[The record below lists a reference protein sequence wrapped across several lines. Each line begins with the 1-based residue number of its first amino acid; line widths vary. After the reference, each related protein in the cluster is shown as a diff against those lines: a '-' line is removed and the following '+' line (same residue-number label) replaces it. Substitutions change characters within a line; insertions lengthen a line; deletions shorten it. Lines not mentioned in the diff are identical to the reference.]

1 MLKENKGITLVA
13 LVVTIIVLLI
23 LAAVSISA
31 VMGDNGIVTKS
42 QKAQEKT
49 EEEKLKEALE
59 LKLADLEIESFT
71 EDSTTVTNKIMGEML
86 KGMYRYEEST
96 TVVKINGIFENDGSL
111 FKADLTLSKEDPES
125 PVSISMDNI
134 TVVDE
139 VEKMA
144 EPLMH
149 MMSNNTGAFTS
160 VVDNG
165 DGSMTVTY
173 NSVDYTIYR
182 ELTADSNVIYIEAA
196 SANV

>member
-1 MLKENKGITLVA
+1 MFKENKGITLVA

-86 KGMYRYEEST
+86 KGIYRYEESL

-111 FKADLTLSKEDPES
+111 FKADLTLSKEDTNS

-134 TVVDE
+134 TVVEKVD
-139 VEKMA
+139 KMA
-144 EPLMH
+144 EPLIH
-149 MMSNNTGAFTS
+149 MMSNNTSAFTS

-173 NSVDYTIYR
+173 DSVDYTIYR
-182 ELTADSNVIYIEAA
+182 EMTADANIIYIEAT
-196 SANV
+196 STNV

>member
-1 MLKENKGITLVA
+1 MLRKNKGITLVA

-111 FKADLTLSKEDPES
+111 FKANLTLSKEDSES

-173 NSVDYTIYR
+173 NSVDYTIYS

-196 SANV
+196 STNV

>member
-1 MLKENKGITLVA
+1 MLRKNKGITLVA

-111 FKADLTLSKEDPES
+111 FKANLTLSKEDPES

-173 NSVDYTIYR
+173 NSVDYTIYS

-196 SANV
+196 STNV